1 MIYVKKLRV
10 GIVGCG
16 FIAKAR
22 HIPTYKRMKR
32 TVDICAVCD
41 LNERLAKETAKN
53 YGISGGYSNVS
64 EMLSKEDLDII
75 DICVPPKT
83 HAPVVIEAIKN
94 GCNIIM
100 EKPMALK
107 MSDCDQMVNAAR
119 KHKVKLCVIHN
130 NLFHSPF
137 LKAKKLVA
145 EGAIGEFVGMRIF
158 LSTPRHAMI
167 DLKGH
172 WYHKLPGGV
181 IGETGPHMA
190 YMSLAFLKN
199 IKNVDIYARNYLK
212 HLWAPFD
219 EFRIELEGENGI
231 SSAALSYIRNC
242 WFANIDI
249 FGTEASLH
257 LDLESMLLI
266 HHRLKEL
273 SYIPI
278 AHSSLSTISQM
289 MGGIASNAFK
299 VITGRQKIGTDVV
312 IERFVDSVLND
323 SQPPV
328 TGEEGRETVRVM
340 EMVVK
345 KYQEKYS
352 NKDK

>member
-1 MIYVKKLRV
+1 MQKLKV

-16 FIAKAR
+16 LIAKAR
-22 HIPTYKRMKR
+22 HIPAYKRMKR
-32 TVDICAVCD
+32 RVELRAICD
-41 LNERLAKETAKN
+41 LNKDLARETARGHKIPRA
-53 YGISGGYSNVS
+53 YTSVS
-64 EMLSKEDLDII
+64 EMLEKERLDII
-75 DICVPPKT
+75 DICVPPHV
-83 HAPVVIEAIKN
+83 HAPVAIEAMKSE
-94 GCNIIM
+94 CHVIM

-107 MSDCDQMVNAAR
+107 TSDCDQMIEVAR

-130 NLFHSPF
+130 NLFHPPF

-145 EGAIGEFVGMRIF
+145 DGAIGGFVGMRIF
-158 LSTPRHAMI
+158 LSTPRWDMI
-167 DLKGH
+167 DLKDH

-199 IKNVDIYARNYLK
+199 VRNVDVYAKNFLK
-212 HLWAPFD
+212 HPWAPFD

-231 SSAALSYIRNC
+231 SSVALSYTRNC
-242 WFANIDI
+242 WTANVDI
-249 FGTEASLH
+249 FGTEAGLH

-266 HHRLKEL
+266 RHRLKEL
-273 SYIPI
+273 SYMSITR
-278 AHSSLSTISQM
+278 SSLSTISQM
-289 MGGIASNAFK
+289 IGGLASNVFK

-340 EMVVK
+340 EMVVER
-345 KYQEKYS
+345 YREKYG
-352 NKDK
+352 DKGK